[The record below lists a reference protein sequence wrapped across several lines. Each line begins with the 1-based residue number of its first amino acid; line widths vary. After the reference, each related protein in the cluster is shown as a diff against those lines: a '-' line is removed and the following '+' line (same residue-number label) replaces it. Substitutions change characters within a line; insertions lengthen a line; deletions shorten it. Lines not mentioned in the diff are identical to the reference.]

1 MFKIA
6 SIAVLSLVATPA
18 VANPVAAAGPAPTTE
33 RKICKKE
40 IETGSLVKGRK
51 ICMTA
56 REWAR
61 AMDEAQKQTSE
72 MQTQISTEQGR

>member
-1 MFKIA
+1 MFKVT
-6 SIAVLSLVATPA
+6 SIAVLAVLATPA
-18 VANPVAAAGPAPTTE
+18 LANPVAAKGSEPTTE

-61 AMDEAQKQTSE
+61 ATEDAQKQTSE
-72 MQTQISTEQGR
+72 MQTQIATEQGR